1 MLHALHADRDNR
13 GNIVVRANDTDV
25 AVILVYNFRFI
36 ENNRRY
42 DFGIDSNNSR
52 EYLDVIKL
60 QRPIDYVDALPG
72 FYTFKANDY
81 TPAFYRKGKIKP
93 ITLMCNHKRFINAFK
108 CLGEMPLTSD
118 VIEIIEEH
126 ICHLYGYTN
135 QADIHEV
142 IKTHFESKAKPK
154 PSKKSLECIKS
165 IEPTTFPTSRDF
177 FIQQIK
183 WSWFIAKLCKST
195 SLPHSTENLTSTDF
209 GWILDETFLAIKRF
223 EGPQVPQE
231 LDNADYLSRRDAE
244 DSDIDES
251 VDKDALKLNNDEIGI
266 APF

>member
-1 MLHALHADRDNR
+1 MLHALHADRDNS

-52 EYLDVIKL
+52 EYLDITKL

-72 FYTFKANDY
+72 IYTFTANDY
-81 TPAFYRKGKIKP
+81 KPAFYRKRKIKP
-93 ITLMCNHKRFINAFK
+93 ITLMHKHKRFINAFK
-108 CLGEMPLTSD
+108 CLGEMSLTSD

-154 PSKKSLECIKS
+154 PSKKSLGCIKS
-165 IEPTTFPTSRDF
+165 IEPTTFPTRRDV

-183 WSWFIAKLCKST
+183 
-195 SLPHSTENLTSTDF
+195 
-209 GWILDETFLAIKRF
+209 
-223 EGPQVPQE
+223 
-231 LDNADYLSRRDAE
+231 
-244 DSDIDES
+244 
-251 VDKDALKLNNDEIGI
+251 
-266 APF
+266 

>member
-1 MLHALHADRDNR
+1 MLHALHADRDNSR
-13 GNIVVRANDTDV
+13 NIVVRANDTDV

-36 ENNRRY
+36 DNNRRY

-52 EYLDVIKL
+52 EYLDLTKL

-72 FYTFKANDY
+72 IYTFTANDY
-81 TPAFYRKGKIKP
+81 TLAFYRKRKIKP
-93 ITLMCNHKRFINAFK
+93 ITLMHKHKRFINAFK

-154 PSKKSLECIKS
+154 PSKKSLGCIKS
-165 IEPTTFPTSRDF
+165 FR
-177 FIQQIK
+177 
-183 WSWFIAKLCKST
+183 A
-195 SLPHSTENLTSTDF
+195 
-209 GWILDETFLAIKRF
+209 
-223 EGPQVPQE
+223 
-231 LDNADYLSRRDAE
+231 DN
-244 DSDIDES
+244 IP
-251 VDKDALKLNNDEIGI
+251 NT
-266 APF
+266 